1 MPFIRMAGSAICQ
14 RESLTLNHGHYYFDL
29 TADFTTQAAWPTPVG
44 EKTLKTV
51 FQGGKTYD
59 IFDIYA
65 KENTSQ
71 TFEMYIGTALPPT
84 VKSARVNLSSVPL
97 KITADTKN
105 LCSPTGTACKSV
117 YDADTGILSVTL
129 NMRAYVTDAEDP
141 FLKAKIA
148 LCGPPGFC
156 TYDTKHGAC
165 VGVTKSPTVPVVGR
179 ELSDPERTT
188 TCGYAGK
195 DADCPDGGCIGVQVT
210 LPDTFTAGNQVVK
223 QDLPSKRSLCFP

>member
-1 MPFIRMAGSAICQ
+1 MPLYREYLTKSDLVSGARPPTTSMPMIRMSGFGICQ
-14 RESLTLNHGHYYFDL
+14 RQSMTVNNGRYFIDL

-44 EKTLKTV
+44 EKRLKTV

-65 KENTSQ
+65 KANTSQ

-105 LCSPTGTACKSV
+105 LCSPTGAACKSV
-117 YDADTGILSVTL
+117 YDAGTGILSVTL

-141 FLKAKIA
+141 FLKAENSPLRA
-148 LCGPPGFC
+148 
-156 TYDTKHGAC
+156 A
-165 VGVTKSPTVPVVGR
+165 GV
-179 ELSDPERTT
+179 L
-188 TCGYAGK
+188 Y
-195 DADCPDGGCIGVQVT
+195 
-210 LPDTFTAGNQVVK
+210 L
-223 QDLPSKRSLCFP
+223 